1 MTMKI
6 TNLIDIENLEYKWD
20 VIETIPEFAILKTCE
35 QNPKWHS
42 EGNAWN
48 HTKLVCQAALD
59 YCNDYMYDTDC
70 EYDSKILLT
79 AALFHDIGKGV
90 TTEFKKGNWH
100 AYGHE
105 LASEKITRKLLWDE
119 DINFRETICALV
131 RWHMEP
137 LRIAESSKYMEKIFK
152 LKLNIDFELLLKLK
166 RFDVLGS
173 KPLDETQTEYD
184 LYILKT
190 MERIYRQMGFQY
202 SGKISPHNTKFLS
215 KEMFKKPE
223 IRVYMM
229 MGISGSG
236 KSTKVDEL
244 VADEEEGTTVIVSR
258 DIARVALGYC
268 SGSEKYLGTTE
279 QENMVTAYCNE
290 LIRESAEKGKHI
302 IIDNMNLKKKYRDD
316 VKNLLKD
323 YNVKYIY
330 VYVEADSIEKNI
342 ERRKGQISPDIIK
355 SMINSIE
362 WPTIDEYDF
371 LFKFR
376 N

>member
-1 MTMKI
+1 MKFEDFFD
-6 TNLIDIENLEYKWD
+6 LEKFEYKWD
-20 VIETIPEFAILKTCE
+20 YIETIPEFAILKTCE

-42 EGNAWN
+42 EGSAWN

-59 YCNDYMYDTDC
+59 YCADYMYDVEC

-105 LASEKITRKLLWDE
+105 LASEKITRRLLWDE
-119 DINFRETICALV
+119 DINFREIVCSLV

-152 LKLNIDFELLLKLK
+152 LKLNINFELLLKLK

-173 KPLDETQTEYD
+173 KPLDKTQTEYD
-184 LYILKT
+184 LYILRKMNDIFYRIGKT
-190 MERIYRQMGFQY
+190 HLGRLGMFNY
-202 SGKISPHNTKFLS
+202 KILS
-215 KEMFKKPE
+215 RDLFNKPE

-236 KSTKVDEL
+236 KSTKVDDL
-244 VADEEEGTTVIVSR
+244 IADEEEGTTVVVSR

-279 QENMVTAYCNE
+279 QEAMVTAYCNE

-302 IIDNMNLKKKYRDD
+302 IIDDMNLKRKYRDAI
-316 VKNLLKD
+316 KELLKH

-342 ERRKGQISPDIIK
+342 ERRKDQISPDIIK
-355 SMINSIE
+355 GMINSIE
-362 WPTIDEYDF
+362 WPTVDEYDF

>member
-1 MTMKI
+1 MKI
-6 TNLIDIENLEYKWD
+6 TDLINIEKLEYRWDIIEN
-20 VIETIPEFAILKTCE
+20 IPEFAILKTCE
-35 QNPKWHS
+35 QNPTWHS
-42 EGNAWN
+42 EGNSYT
-48 HTKLVCQAALD
+48 HTQLVCQAALD
-59 YCNDYMYDTDC
+59 YVERHIHDIGQIDI
-70 EYDSKILLT
+70 KILL
-79 AALFHDIGKGV
+79 ASALFHDIGKGV

-105 LASEKITRKLLWDE
+105 MSSEKITRRLLWDE
-119 DINFRETICALV
+119 DIHIRETICALV

-137 LRIAESSKYMEKIFK
+137 LRIAESSRFMTKMLD
-152 LKLNIDFELLLKLK
+152 LKLNVDFKLLLTLK

-190 MERIYRQMGFQY
+190 MEHIYHQMGFQY
-202 SGKISPHNTKFLS
+202 SGKMSPHNAKFLS

-236 KSTKVDEL
+236 KSTKVEDIIK
-244 VADEEEGTTVIVSR
+244 DEEENTTVVVSR

-268 SGSEKYLGTTE
+268 SSSEKYVGTTE
-279 QENMVTAYCNE
+279 QENTVTAYCNE

-330 VYVEADSIEKNI
+330 IYVEADSIEKNI
-342 ERRKGQISPDIIK
+342 ERRRGQISAEVIK
-355 SMINSIE
+355 NMINSIE
-362 WPTIDEYDF
+362 WPSENEYDF

>member
-1 MTMKI
+1 MKFEEFFD
-6 TNLIDIENLEYKWD
+6 LENFEYKWD
-20 VIETIPEFAILKTCE
+20 YIETIPEFAILKTCE

-48 HTKLVCQAALD
+48 HTKLVCQAALE
-59 YCNDYMYDTDC
+59 YCDDYMYVTDC
-70 EYDSKILLT
+70 EYESKILLT

-119 DINFRETICALV
+119 DINFREIVSFLV

-184 LYILKT
+184 LYILKK
-190 MERIYRQMGFQY
+190 MDDIFHRI
-202 SGKISPHNTKFLS
+202 GKIHLGRPGMFNYKFLS
-215 KEMFKKPE
+215 KELFNKPE

-236 KSTKVDEL
+236 KSTKVDDL
-244 VADEEEGTTVIVSR
+244 IADEEEGTTVVVSR

-268 SGSEKYLGTTE
+268 SGSEKYLGTIE
-279 QENMVTAYCNE
+279 QENTVTAYCNE

-316 VKNLLKD
+316 IKNLLKD

-362 WPTIDEYDF
+362 WPTVDEYDF

>member
-1 MTMKI
+1 MKFDD
-6 TNLIDIENLEYKWD
+6 LFDIEKFEYKWD
-20 VIETIPEFAILKTCE
+20 YIETIPEFAILKDCE

-42 EGNAWN
+42 EGTAWE
-48 HTKLVCQAALD
+48 HSKLVAQAAID
-59 YCNDYMYDTDC
+59 YCVKYYYDKDC
-70 EYDSKILLT
+70 ECDNKILLLS
-79 AALFHDIGKGV
+79 ALFHDIGKGV

-105 LASEKITRKLLWDE
+105 TASEKITRRLLWDE
-119 DINFRETICALV
+119 DIYIRETVCSLV

-152 LKLNIDFELLLKLK
+152 LKLNVNFELLLKLK
-166 RFDVLGS
+166 RFDILGS

-184 LYILKT
+184 LYILRK
-190 MERIYRQMGFQY
+190 MDDIFHRI
-202 SGKISPHNTKFLS
+202 GKHHYGRNGMFNCKFLS
-215 KEMFKKPE
+215 KDMFDKPE

-236 KSTKVDEL
+236 KSTKVDEI
-244 VADEEEGTTVIVSR
+244 VADEEEGTTVVVSR

-268 SGSEKYLGTTE
+268 SDSEKYLGTTE

-290 LIRESAEKGKHI
+290 LIRESVEKGKHI
-302 IIDNMNLKKKYRDD
+302 IIDDMNLKRKYRDAIKD
-316 VKNLLKD
+316 LLKN
-323 YNVKYIY
+323 YNVRYIY
-330 VYVEADSIEKNI
+330 IYVEADSIEKNI
-342 ERRKGQISPDIIK
+342 ERRNGQISPDIIK
-355 SMINSIE
+355 NMISSIE
-362 WPTIDEYDF
+362 WPTVDEYDN

>member
-1 MTMKI
+1 MKI
-6 TNLIDIENLEYKWD
+6 SDLINIEKLEYRWD
-20 VIETIPEFAILKTCE
+20 IIEAIPEFAVLKTCE

-42 EGNAWN
+42 YGNVWN
-48 HTKLVCQAALD
+48 HLKLVCQAALD
-59 YCNDYMYDTDC
+59 YCADYMYDIEC
-70 EYDSKILLT
+70 EYDNKILLT

-105 LASEKITRKLLWDE
+105 LASEKITRRLLWDE
-119 DINFRETICALV
+119 DINFREKVCSLV

-184 LYILKT
+184 LYILKK
-190 MERIYRQMGFQY
+190 MDDIFHRI
-202 SGKISPHNTKFLS
+202 GKIHLGRLGMFNYKFLS
-215 KEMFKKPE
+215 KDLFNKPE

-236 KSTKVDEL
+236 KSTKVDDL
-244 VADEEEGTTVIVSR
+244 VADEEEGTTVVVSR

-279 QENMVTAYCNE
+279 QEAMVTAYCNE

-302 IIDNMNLKKKYRDD
+302 IIDDMNLKRKYRDA
-316 VKNLLKD
+316 VKELLKH

-355 SMINSIE
+355 GMVSSIE
-362 WPTIDEYDF
+362 WPSVDEYDIMF
-371 LFKFR
+371 ISQ